1 MTLEAVRKY
10 SVGNFILH
18 AKLLKTSQ
26 LITQNHEWLCSCYT
40 HSKLPFMNV
49 QLISPVWIF
58 PPLWSGKQSDF
69 CTFLIPSLLVWW
81 LYIKAVCVNSAV
93 RQEAFFLFIFYGG
106 IKQLWPSC
114 FFLQLRRLILNP
126 CVSKLLEPCTIL
138 YQAKPPPPLLCREPL
153 TIGPHSPYLLLNTNK
168 VFYIS
173 SAGT

>member
-40 HSKLPFMNV
+40 HSKLAFMTV

-93 RQEAFFLFIFYGG
+93 RQEAFFIYFLRWNKTALALMFFFYSWGG
-106 IKQLWPSC
+106 WSWTPVFQS
-114 FFLQLRRLILNP
+114 FLSPAQSSTRQNP
-126 CVSKLLEPCTIL
+126 HP
-138 YQAKPPPPLLCREPL
+138 R
-153 TIGPHSPYLLLNTNK
+153 
-168 VFYIS
+168 S
-173 SAGT
+173 SAESRLQ